1 MNDPHPRPLVIPDGY
16 RGVVADTDFL
26 GHLAVMEKLSL
37 PAGAQRPWNRAVV
50 IDDSDSHYVKSSLEE
65 LAAAPSTPAEQF
77 EARTFYLDW
86 ESAATEI
93 VAALRSEAGRNPHDR
108 ALSDLVGELSTR
120 SEEFRT
126 RWAAHNVRF
135 HLTGVKHLHHPVVGD
150 LHLDFERMDISAD
163 TGLTLFIHTAEPGSK
178 SEQALSLLASWTA
191 TLDQE
196 TAEATKQG

>member
-1 MNDPHPRPLVIPDGY
+1 M
-16 RGVVADTDFL
+16 
-26 GHLAVMEKLSL
+26 
-37 PAGAQRPWNRAVV
+37 
-50 IDDSDSHYVKSSLEE
+50 
-65 LAAAPSTPAEQF
+65 
-77 EARTFYLDW
+77 
-86 ESAATEI
+86 
-93 VAALRSEAGRNPHDR
+93 
-108 ALSDLVGELSTR
+108 
-120 SEEFRT
+120 
-126 RWAAHNVRF
+126 RF